1 MFDESLNWVLQNEQI
16 DIKIRCWSDE
26 NCKVQTKYYDSNFLE
41 RANSDTICDAIL
53 QTLSNFDE
61 GKMIMLSM
69 DDPTTNWVVF
79 EKLRQHREQNEMPV
93 LFDIGSC
100 SLHVVHSAFQVGVE
114 ATKWNVSK
122 VFQAMRTILHD
133 SCARRDVCKTVN
145 RTDLFLLPFCKT
157 RWVEDKNVAARGIA
171 VWSYMTEFIKYYH
184 THDWIYK
191 MIHDRT
197 WLNL

>member
-1 MFDESLNWVLQNEQI
+1 M
-16 DIKIRCWSDE
+16 
-26 NCKVQTKYYDSNFLE
+26 E

-69 DDPTTNWVVF
+69 DDPTMSWVVF
-79 EKLRQHREQNEMPV
+79 EKLRQHREENEMPV

-133 SCARRDVCKTVN
+133 SCAKGMFAKLSIELIYSYYHFVRLVELKIKM
-145 RTDLFLLPFCKT
+145 LQLEELPF
-157 RWVEDKNVAARGIA
+157 
-171 VWSYMTEFIKYYH
+171 
-184 THDWIYK
+184 
-191 MIHDRT
+191 DRT
-197 WLNL
+197 